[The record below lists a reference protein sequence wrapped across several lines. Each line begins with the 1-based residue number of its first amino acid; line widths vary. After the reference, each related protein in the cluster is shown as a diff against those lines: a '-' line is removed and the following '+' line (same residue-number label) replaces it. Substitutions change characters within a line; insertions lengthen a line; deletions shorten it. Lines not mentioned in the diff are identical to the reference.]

1 MSPADIEDDPLIM
14 HQLNRL
20 LATARRLGW
29 GTAAPAPRV
38 DQTELLAVL
47 ADLAV
52 LLRVMR
58 WRASD
63 LKRALSA
70 MQVNARANIAYRS
83 ASHLVPTAHKQ

>member
-29 GTAAPAPRV
+29 GTGVPRPNV
-38 DQTELLAVL
+38 DRTELLALVAEL
-47 ADLAV
+47 SI
-52 LLRVMR
+52 LLCAMR
-58 WRASD
+58 QRASD
-63 LKRALSA
+63 IKRALAA

-83 ASHLVPTAHKQ
+83 ASHLAPTARKQ